1 MLKKKQ
7 PHGHDMVVR
16 INETFGLGSES
27 RRALVH
33 INIIADY
40 YMARARSC
48 LPFQF
53 CLHMYRVCSLP
64 KYSINLSVS
73 WPLTMNIISQLV
85 SCL

>member
-7 PHGHDMVVR
+7 PHGHDMVVL

-33 INIIADY
+33 INITADY
-40 YMARARSC
+40 YMARARSS

-53 CLHMYRVCSLP
+53 CLHMYRGVFFP
-64 KYSINLSVS
+64 GI
-73 WPLTMNIISQLV
+73 
-85 SCL
+85 